1 MSPIVSIQPV
11 PAQIHKVR
19 GENVVLDD
27 AIAMLFGVETRRL
40 NEQVR
45 RNASRFEG
53 YAFQLT
59 PDEVAN
65 LMSHFATSS
74 WGGRRKTPW
83 VFTERGVVMAA
94 TVLKSDSAIAAMKLV
109 IETFVAARHG
119 AALTN
124 GALLPQGSRSGL
136 IPKLTEAIA
145 GFGPS
150 SVSSSL

>member
-27 AIAMLFGVETRRL
+27 AIAMLFGVQTRRL

-74 WGGRRKTPW
+74 
-83 VFTERGVVMAA
+83 
-94 TVLKSDSAIAAMKLV
+94 LKRL
-109 IETFVAARHG
+109 G
-119 AALTN
+119 AA
-124 GALLPQGSRSGL
+124 
-136 IPKLTEAIA
+136 
-145 GFGPS
+145 
-150 SVSSSL
+150 